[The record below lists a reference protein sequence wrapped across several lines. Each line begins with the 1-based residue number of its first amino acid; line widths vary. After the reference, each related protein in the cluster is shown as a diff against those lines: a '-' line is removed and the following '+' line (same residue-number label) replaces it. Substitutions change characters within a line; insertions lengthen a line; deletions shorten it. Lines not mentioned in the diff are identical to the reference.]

1 MPNFT
6 TADTVYDIK
15 GAAMI
20 RGIYTGA
27 SGMIAQQARLDT
39 VSNNLANVDKTGFK
53 KDLTLFKAF
62 PDMLIRRLRESGLG
76 ITPAGSY
83 DSMPYVGKL
92 GTGVEV
98 NEVYTDF
105 AQGSLQRTENNFDLA
120 LEGQGFMT
128 VQTERGERYT
138 RNGSFTIN
146 QEGILMTHN
155 GYPVMG
161 ENGII
166 RVQQNNF
173 IVNERGEVIANAAIG
188 PDELASMANNDWS
201 QPVVVDRLKLVD
213 FEHIR
218 ELKKEGDSLWRETE
232 FSGPPLPPDS
242 LKVVQGF
249 LEKSNVN
256 MVRELVDMIEVQ
268 RSFEANQKAVQAHDA
283 ELGRLIN
290 EVAR

>member
-1 MPNFT
+1 ML
-6 TADTVYDIK
+6 
-15 GAAMI
+15 

-27 SGMIAQQARLDT
+27 SGMIAQQARLDV

-53 KDLTLFKAF
+53 KDLAIFKAF
-62 PDMLIRRLRESGLG
+62 PDMLIRRLNESGLG
-76 ITPAGSY
+76 VTPAGSY
-83 DSMPYVGKL
+83 DTMPYVGKL

-105 AQGSLQRTENNFDLA
+105 DQGSLQRTENNFDLA
-120 LEGQGFMT
+120 LDGRGFLT
-128 VQTERGERYT
+128 VKTERGERYT
-138 RNGSFTIN
+138 RNGAFTIN
-146 QEGILMTHN
+146 QDGILMTHN

-173 IVNERGEVIANAAIG
+173 IVNERGEIIVNSAIDPNSVVG
-188 PDELASMANNDWS
+188 MADNDWR
-201 QPVVVDRLKLVD
+201 QPVVLDRLKLVD
-213 FEHIR
+213 FEKIR
-218 ELKKEGDSLWRETE
+218 ELKKEGDSLWMETE
-232 FSGPPLPPDS
+232 FSGPPLPPSDV
-242 LKVVQGF
+242 KVVQGF

-256 MVRELVDMIEVQ
+256 MVREMVDMIEVQ
-268 RSFEANQKAVQAHDA
+268 RSYEANQKTVQTHDT

>member
-1 MPNFT
+1 ML
-6 TADTVYDIK
+6 
-15 GAAMI
+15 

-27 SGMIAQQARLDT
+27 SGMIAQQARLD
-39 VSNNLANVDKTGFK
+39 VVANNLANVDKTGFK
-53 KDLTLFKAF
+53 KDLAIFKAF
-62 PDMLIRRLRESGLG
+62 PDMLVRRLNDNGLG
-76 ITPAGSY
+76 VTPAGSY
-83 DSMPYVGKL
+83 DTMPYVGKL

-105 AQGSLQRTENNFDLA
+105 DQGSLQRTENNFDLA
-120 LEGQGFMT
+120 LDGRGFLT
-128 VQTERGERYT
+128 VKTERGERYT

-146 QEGILMTHN
+146 QDGILMTHN

-173 IVNERGEVIANAAIG
+173 IVNERGEILVNGAIDPNG
-188 PDELASMANNDWS
+188 VVGMADNDWS
-201 QPVVVDRLKLVD
+201 QPVVLDRLKLVD
-213 FEHIR
+213 FEKIR
-218 ELKKEGDSLWRETE
+218 ELKKEGDSLWKETE
-232 FSGPPLPPDS
+232 FSGPPIPPGDV
-242 LKVVQGF
+242 KVVQGF

-256 MVRELVDMIEVQ
+256 MVREMVDMIEVQ
-268 RSFEANQKAVQAHDA
+268 RSYEANQKTVQTHDT